1 MTVTEIVKQDQV
13 LGVAATA
20 DGTIDVLLDQTL
32 DFWKRNAL
40 HVQVVELTKTV
51 AANTASSDDTLAVRF
66 RAPAPL
72 VLDPEAF
79 RPELVKR
86 WVARARAFADVAQ
99 SPHAPLAVVDCDVP
113 ASVEQ
118 NPISVV
124 EVQLSLHIRCRI
136 DTPAHFPKSRTDD
149 SDDTDESY

>member
-1 MTVTEIVKQDQV
+1 MTFAQGSI
-13 LGVAATA
+13 LAGAWMAYFAAHS
-20 DGTIDVLLDQTL
+20 
-32 DFWKRNAL
+32 AL
-40 HVQVVELTKTV
+40 
-51 AANTASSDDTLAVRF
+51 ASLR
-66 RAPAPL
+66 
-72 VLDPEAF
+72 
-79 RPELVKR
+79 VKR